1 MAHQMNTTSLIAE
14 LPALVSQ
21 LPVDPEFFASGLDKF
36 TMVLSDEDDTAD
48 KDEPDY
54 GAILPTAYAEE
65 WANTPELM
73 LVHYLHIMGHKRCSI
88 FWRRCPASMSDF
100 TKSEID
106 FIEECYIQRM
116 FLEQSEQLHDE
127 FYQCIVAFEE
137 YRKWTHPSLRQ
148 AMNTMM
154 YRNASCLHP
163 VLQEIHDVLYAN
175 DPFDQRTFNLYIS
188 MWAQTIK
195 NGGRYMIDVYDTVV
209 AEK

>member
-1 MAHQMNTTSLIAE
+1 
-14 LPALVSQ
+14 
-21 LPVDPEFFASGLDKF
+21 
-36 TMVLSDEDDTAD
+36 
-48 KDEPDY
+48 
-54 GAILPTAYAEE
+54 
-65 WANTPELM
+65 
-73 LVHYLHIMGHKRCSI
+73 
-88 FWRRCPASMSDF
+88 MSDF

-209 AEK
+209 AEKWCASGGRVAHLPYSAANVGNQSYPATPVLFFDEWDVFFDVIPSRSACNANQYTFCKRSNNSPHDDLLDVDGIYITCLTDAIW